1 MLKKKREILA
11 KWILPIAGFLV
22 VLLVLVV
29 QFTASSHRR
38 AVSGAE
44 AMMELVMKE
53 YQEDTVGEIE
63 YMTSIGIPVSY
74 IIESYQDVSSL
85 FALDACKLL
94 AQESDAEVVV
104 FADLSGSGK
113 DQYGRRVDL
122 SDKEYVLTE
131 VGEGEQAYF
140 YMEGDEVMETPA
152 IVSVIPIENEGQ
164 VQNVLYLFY
173 PIDLIRQNYYST
185 ELYGTAQMM
194 IVDGEGQSILS
205 SGTSSYFLKGI
216 DIYTLLEESGD
227 REASTILRMGIRE
240 QTLRILPLD
249 KSIEG
254 CSYLAVIPLLE
265 GEDMFLTVFFNE
277 SYVKGL
283 ISTYWT
289 DTKYLVFNMVAAL
302 ALLLAL
308 WGYVVYRMKAEFK
321 VTSHELEEKAD
332 KDLLTDI
339 YNKITTEEKI
349 REYVALNHHSKG
361 IFCLVDIDNFKN
373 INDTR
378 GHAFGDQVLKEIALR
393 LETAFRATD
402 IVGRIGVDEFL
413 VFVKDLPEHIPVEV
427 EAKKIE
433 HVFHDFRIGEYVKYS
448 VTASIGISTY
458 PVDGVTFEDL
468 YNNADKAVYIAK
480 KQGKNR
486 AVVYNS
492 N

>member
-1 MLKKKREILA
+1 MI
-11 KWILPIAGFLV
+11 
-22 VLLVLVV
+22 
-29 QFTASSHRR
+29 SYHR
-38 AVSGAE
+38 AVASAE
-44 AMMELVMKE
+44 GMMGLVIEE
-53 YQEDTVGEIE
+53 YREDTVGDIE
-63 YMTSIGIPVSY
+63 YMTSIGLPMSY
-74 IIESYQDVSSL
+74 IIESYQDISSL

-104 FADLSGSGK
+104 YADLMGIGK

-122 SDKEYVLTE
+122 SDKEYFLTE
-131 VGEGEQAYF
+131 LEVGQQAYF
-140 YMEGDEVMETPA
+140 YTEGDDVMDSPA
-152 IVSVIPIENEGQ
+152 IVSAIPVEHEEQIQ
-164 VQNVLYLFY
+164 SFLYLFY

-185 ELYGTAQMM
+185 DLYGSAQMM
-194 IVDGEGQSILS
+194 IIDGEGQSILS
-205 SGTSSYFLKGI
+205 SGTSSYFLKGT
-216 DIYTLLEESGD
+216 DIYTLLEDAGN
-227 REASTILRMGIRE
+227 RETSTIVRMGIRE
-240 QTLRILPLD
+240 QSLRILALD
-249 KSIEG
+249 KTIEG
-254 CSYLAVIPLLE
+254 CSYLAMIPLLE
-265 GEDMFLTVFFNE
+265 GEDMFLTVFFHS
-277 SYVKGL
+277 SYVDEL
-283 ISTYWT
+283 ISAYWT
-289 DTKYLVFNMVAAL
+289 ETQFLLINIIAAFVLLVAMG
-302 ALLLAL
+302 
-308 WGYVVYRMKAEFK
+308 GYVVYRIKAKFK

-349 REYVALNHHSKG
+349 REYVAHNHHSRG

-402 IVGRIGVDEFL
+402 IVGRIGGDEFL

-458 PVDGVTFEDL
+458 PVDGTTFEDL

-486 AVVYNS
+486 AVVYVS
-492 N
+492 D